1 MIHPDNRLFCR
12 LDGETVS
19 TREQRRASAI
29 AALNLLETAVPPVF
43 DEATQTAVH
52 SLNTPICILS
62 LMEQDYQHFKASVG
76 LSRLGLMNDLAS
88 SRQFPRSESFCAHVV
103 DSHQVLAIDDTFT
116 HPAFAHSLLT
126 QQYGVRA
133 YLGVPL
139 ITSGG
144 VCIGTLAVM
153 DLRPHCF
160 TNQEVEFLVL
170 TARWSISEFE
180 RQQAVSRAAIASAV
194 SKSDT
199 RKQSAKTTVTATT
212 ATSPSIASQL
222 KAELLSQLTQELCT
236 PLTSV
241 MGMASVLTSEIYGP
255 LTSKQK
261 EYLGI
266 IHHSGQ
272 YLLSLVNEILELSN
286 SRDSNQLQLA
296 SVDIEMLCQ
305 QAINTLEQ
313 AARRREQQIRLSV
326 EPGRRIWMLDK
337 DKVRQMLYHL
347 IFSVIQASST
357 SSNIRIHV
365 SYRSGN
371 LTISVWVSHPWLGEG
386 LPYSEVNGH
395 GASLLPLPQSIASST
410 TVESSENRQSAEN
423 HRASRLVEK
432 DIAISEASIVK
443 TAESVPRLHSA
454 QEEALVANPHRN
466 LGLLLSRQIAEMH
479 NGQITIQSSPES
491 GYRYV
496 ISLPQT
502 AEASEPR

>member
-19 TREQRRASAI
+19 TREQRRALAI
-29 AALNLLETAVPPVF
+29 AALNLFETATLPVF

-62 LMEQDYQHFKASVG
+62 LMDQHYQHFKASVG
-76 LSRLGLMNDLAS
+76 LSRLGLMNDLAA

-126 QQYGVRA
+126 QQHGVRA

-144 VCIGTLAVM
+144 MCIGTLAVM

-180 RQQAVSRAAIASAV
+180 RQQAVSRAAMASSVA
-194 SKSDT
+194 KSDS
-199 RKQSAKTTVTATT
+199 RNQAKTTVTNITT
-212 ATSPSIASQL
+212 ASPSIASQL

-241 MGMASVLTSEIYGP
+241 MGMASVLTGEIYGP

-286 SRDSNQLQLA
+286 SRDSNQLQLT

-347 IFSVIQASST
+347 IFSVIQAAST

-365 SYRSGN
+365 CYRSGN

-386 LPYSEVNGH
+386 LPYSEVSGH
-395 GASLLPLPQSIASST
+395 GASLLPLPLSIPSST
-410 TVESSENRQSAEN
+410 TVESPEKHQSPEN

-432 DIAISEASIVK
+432 DTAIIDASIVK
-443 TAESVPRLHSA
+443 TAEPVTRLHDA
-454 QEEALVANPHRN
+454 QEEALVTNPHRN

-496 ISLPQT
+496 ISLPQK

>member
-19 TREQRRASAI
+19 TREQQRTLAI
-29 AALNLLETAVPPVF
+29 AALNLLETATLPVF
-43 DEATQTAVH
+43 DEATQTAIH

-62 LMEQDYQHFKASVG
+62 LMDQHYQHFKASVG
-76 LSRLGLMNDLAS
+76 LSRLGLMNDLAT
-88 SRQFPRSESFCAHVV
+88 SRQLPRSESFCAHVV

-153 DLRPHCF
+153 DLRPHRF
-160 TNQEVEFLVL
+160 SNQEVEFLVL

-180 RQQAVSRAAIASAV
+180 RQQAVSRAAVASAAA
-194 SKSDT
+194 KSDI
-199 RKQSAKTTVTATT
+199 RKHAPKTTVTTT
-212 ATSPSIASQL
+212 TVANPSIASQL
-222 KAELLSQLTQELCT
+222 KAELLNQLTQELCT

-326 EPGRRIWMLDK
+326 EPIRRIWMLDK
-337 DKVRQMLYHL
+337 DKVRQMLYHM

-357 SSNIRIHV
+357 SSNIRVHV

-395 GASLLPLPQSIASST
+395 GASLLPLPLSIASST
-410 TVESSENRQSAEN
+410 TVESAENHQSTEN

-432 DIAISEASIVK
+432 DAATSGAATVK
-443 TAESVPRLHSA
+443 TAEPVTRLHNA
-454 QEEALVANPHRN
+454 QQEALVANPHRN

-479 NGQITIQSSPES
+479 NGKITIQGSPES

-496 ISLPQT
+496 ISLPQQ
-502 AEASEPR
+502 AEASEPH